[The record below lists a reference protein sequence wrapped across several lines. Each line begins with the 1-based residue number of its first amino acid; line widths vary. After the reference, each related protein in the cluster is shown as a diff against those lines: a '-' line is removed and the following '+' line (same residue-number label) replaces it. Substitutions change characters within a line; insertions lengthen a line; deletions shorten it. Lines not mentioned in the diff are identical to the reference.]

1 MSAERIYCWRRIDA
15 PGLELLRLAPASS
28 GVEVRSDLI
37 HFGERP
43 FAIRYR
49 WLLDEDWSTLS
60 LELHVRGKEH
70 RTLAIERIGDSA
82 WLVDGRMRSDLD
94 ACEEID
100 LAVTPFCNT
109 LALRRFA
116 PPPGGA
122 GTLTALYVS
131 FPDLDLAPSPQRY
144 ERLGTHSFQYVD
156 LGAQCGFEATLEL
169 DDDGIVRRYE
179 GLFEL
184 LGSAATSTLRKVIE

>member
-1 MSAERIYCWRRIDA
+1 MPPERVYCWRRLDA
-15 PGLELLRLAPASS
+15 PGLELLRVAPASH
-28 GVEVRSDLI
+28 GVDVRSDLI
-37 HFGERP
+37 HFGEEP
-43 FAIRYR
+43 FALRYR
-49 WLLDEDWSTLS
+49 WMLDEDWSTLS
-60 LELHVRGKEH
+60 LELHVRGKEP

-82 WLVDGRMRSDLD
+82 WLVDGRIRSNLD

-100 LAVTPFCNT
+100 LAATPFCNT

-116 PPPGGA
+116 HQPGGA

-144 ERLGTHSFQYVD
+144 ERLGTHSFKYVD
-156 LGAQCGFEATLEL
+156 LGAQRGFEATLEI

-184 LGSAATSTLRKVIE
+184 LGGAATSTLQKVIE

>member
-1 MSAERIYCWRRIDA
+1 MSPERIYCWQRIDA

-28 GVEVRSDLI
+28 GVEARSDLI

-144 ERLGTHSFQYVD
+144 ERLGTHSFKYVD
-156 LGAQCGFEATLEL
+156 LGAQRGFEATLEL
-169 DDDGIVRRYE
+169 DDDGIVRRYA

-184 LGSAATSTLRKVIE
+184 LDSAASTLRKVIE